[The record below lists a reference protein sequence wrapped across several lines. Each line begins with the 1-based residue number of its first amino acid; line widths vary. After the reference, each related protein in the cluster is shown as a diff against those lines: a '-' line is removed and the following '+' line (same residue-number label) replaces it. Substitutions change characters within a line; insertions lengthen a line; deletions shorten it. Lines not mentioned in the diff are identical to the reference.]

1 MDCKDLGDARPAPK
15 ENRTSGHDAGEESDK
30 GKMKDAKRGVTS
42 VGE

>member
-1 MDCKDLGDARPAPK
+1 MRWIAKIWAMPAPK

-30 GKMKDAKRGVTS
+30 GKMKDAKKGVIS